1 MFGTMKHKAP
11 IWCAIFSSLLV
22 FASCNSPSTPEER
35 PRVSIKGETQGTTY
49 EIIVCDPEVLVTK
62 AEIDSVLKAF
72 DGSLSTYQPTS
83 VVSQLNDASTERTIE
98 DKTGFFKTCYQESQ
112 KVYALTDGAFDP
124 SVYPLVKGWGFMDN
138 IQDPLS
144 QSEVDS
150 LLQFVG
156 FDRLHTIAFTG
167 NSIALTKEIPGYK
180 LDFNA
185 IAQGYSVDVLDQ
197 FLKKRGQKN
206 YYIEIGGE
214 LMLRGTNAQSEKW
227 AIGIDVPEENS
238 TTHSVENCVRLSN
251 EAIATSGNYRKFYEK
266 GGKKYAHSIDPK
278 TGYPVEHSLL
288 SVSVIAPTCAEA
300 DAYAT
305 AFMVFG
311 TAKTLEF
318 VKEHPELKLKVYLLE
333 SKKDGSIKRLMS
345 ENFKSYLDEA

>member
-1 MFGTMKHKAP
+1 MFGIMKHKALN
-11 IWCAIFSSLLV
+11 WCVIFSSLLLV
-22 FASCNSPSTPEER
+22 ASCDSSSTSEER
-35 PRVSIKGETQGTTY
+35 PRFSIQGETQGTTY
-49 EIIVCDPEVLVTK
+49 EIIVTDPEILVTK
-62 AEIDSVLKAF
+62 AQIDSVLAEF
-72 DGSLSTYQPTS
+72 DRALSTYIPTS
-83 VVSQLNDASTERTIE
+83 IISRLNDAEADIVLE
-98 DKTGFFKTCYQESQ
+98 DKSGFFKSCYQQSQ
-112 KVYALTDGAFDP
+112 KVFKETDGAFDP
-124 SVYPLVKGWGFMDN
+124 SVFPLVKGWGFMDN
-138 IQDPLS
+138 VEDPLS

-150 LLQFVG
+150 LQQFVG
-156 FDRLHTIAFTG
+156 FDTLHTVSFKG
-167 NSIALTKEIPGYK
+167 KSIALSKDVSGYK

-214 LMLRGTNAQSEKW
+214 LMLRGTNAQNEKW
-227 AIGIDVPEENS
+227 AIGIDAPKENS

-266 GGKKYAHSIDPK
+266 DGKKYAHCIDPK
-278 TGYPVEHSLL
+278 SGFPVQHSLL

-311 TAKTLEF
+311 TSKTLEF
-318 VKEHPELKLKVYLLE
+318 VKKHPELKLKVYLLE
-333 SKKDGSIKRLMS
+333 SDKDGSIKRLMS